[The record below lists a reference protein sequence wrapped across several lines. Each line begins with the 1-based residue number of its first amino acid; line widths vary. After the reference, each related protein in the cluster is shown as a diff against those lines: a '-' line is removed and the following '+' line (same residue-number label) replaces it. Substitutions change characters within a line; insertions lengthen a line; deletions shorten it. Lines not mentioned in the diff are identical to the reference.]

1 MTYPKFEEI
10 WQSKFKDAQETPSE
24 AVWEAIAWQV
34 GYKERQRKK
43 WIAWWAA
50 ALIAFFLG
58 DGRLVYNFYG
68 KLFDGNWQNETIA
81 EIAPQPERN
90 TNPIVPNFLNKK
102 TQEKRKTPTHLSEKQ
117 SYEENTFFVAE
128 AAYELAEEKVAS
140 KKPEEETPLEK
151 LGKPKKRAFWLKN
164 YAQTQYVQHKYSY
177 KLMLPEFGRMLSNLQ
192 SLQREENLRKEI
204 ASFRHIFS
212 WGVGAELGWQF
223 HKNFY
228 ISSGLHYQRS
238 LFSFQSYSQSPELA
252 KIWGRLPEKTQNY
265 FSAISTPIVIETYA
279 IEDNAGMAINEP
291 NYSTYRFTQEMQYLT
306 VPIKLGYQQT
316 GHRWQYGAA
325 IGMENN
331 FLLNNTFRSAEET
344 FGRVYQNTD
353 RLQAVGLV
361 EVSVGLRLNYRT
373 TLHISPTFRKA
384 LGSPFKQ
391 SNELQLS
398 TNSFGIGL
406 GLQVGL

>member
-50 ALIAFFLG
+50 ALVAFFLG

-81 EIAPQPERN
+81 EI
-90 TNPIVPNFLNKK
+90 NPLTQQEENKIIKNFLNKK
-102 TQEKRKTPTHLSEKQ
+102 TQEKKKTSTHLPEKQ
-117 SYEENTFFVAE
+117 NHEKNTFFVAE

-140 KKPEEETPLEK
+140 KRTEK
-151 LGKPKKRAFWLKN
+151 EVSLQELGKPKKRAFWLKN
-164 YAQTQYVQHKYSY
+164 YAQTQYVQHKYTY
-177 KLMLPEFGRMLSNLQ
+177 KPTLLEFSRMLPNLQ
-192 SLQREENLRKEI
+192 SLQSEQTLQKEI

-212 WGVGAELGWQF
+212 WGVGAELGWLF

-228 ISSGLHYQRS
+228 ISSGLHYQKS

-252 KIWGRLPEKTQNY
+252 KIWGRLPEKTQD
-265 FSAISTPIVIETYA
+265 FSTIPTPTIIEASAIESSVST
-279 IEDNAGMAINEP
+279 AINEP
-291 NYSTYRFTQEMQYLT
+291 VTYRFTQEIAYLT
-306 VPIKLGYQQT
+306 LPIKLGYQKI
-316 GHRWQYGAA
+316 GHRWQYGVTLG
-325 IGMENN
+325 IENS
-331 FLLNNTFRSAEET
+331 FLLNNTFKSTEET
-344 FGRVYQNTD
+344 FRQVYQNVD
-353 RLQAVGLV
+353 RCQIVTLA
-361 EVSVGLRLNYRT
+361 EVSVGFRLNHKT
-373 TLHISPTFRKA
+373 TLHISPTFRKF
-384 LGSPFKQ
+384 LKSPFVQ

-398 TNSFGIGL
+398 TDSFGVGAGLQIGL
-406 GLQVGL
+406 

>member
-1 MTYPKFEEI
+1 
-10 WQSKFKDAQETPSE
+10 
-24 AVWEAIAWQV
+24 
-34 GYKERQRKK
+34 
-43 WIAWWAA
+43 
-50 ALIAFFLG
+50 
-58 DGRLVYNFYG
+58 
-68 KLFDGNWQNETIA
+68 
-81 EIAPQPERN
+81 
-90 TNPIVPNFLNKK
+90 
-102 TQEKRKTPTHLSEKQ
+102 
-117 SYEENTFFVAE
+117 
-128 AAYELAEEKVAS
+128 
-140 KKPEEETPLEK
+140 
-151 LGKPKKRAFWLKN
+151 
-164 YAQTQYVQHKYSY
+164 
-177 KLMLPEFGRMLSNLQ
+177 MLPNLQ
-192 SLQREENLRKEI
+192 SLQREQTLQKEI
-204 ASFRHIFS
+204 ASFGHIFS

-265 FSAISTPIVIETYA
+265 FSAISTPIVIETSA

-291 NYSTYRFTQEMQYLT
+291 NYSTYRVIQEMQYLT

-344 FGRVYQNTD
+344 FGQVYQNTD
-353 RLQAVGLV
+353 RLQAVGLA
-361 EVSVGLRLNYRT
+361 EVSVGFRLNHRT

-384 LGSPFKQ
+384 LKSPFKQ